1 MGEFP
6 TIGQE
11 EQATTKKSEMSGSYS
26 SMAKDSSASEKGSG
40 ISFSKG
46 GPPVFTSKKK
56 KVADPTQLATDV
68 QGVQNYDF
76 SKMNLAGA
84 TQKRVEG
91 DEGQVETTTQ
101 EDGTKVLLKKAPRQ
115 RQQASESAFVDNDEF
130 GFEKA
135 SDKRKVVGRGGQ
147 YEEEDEEEVPVGW
160 NRNN

>member
-11 EQATTKKSEMSGSYS
+11 EQATTKKSEISGSYS

-76 SKMNLAGA
+76 SKMNLAGP

-91 DEGQVETTTQ
+91 EEGQV
-101 EDGTKVLLKKAPRQ
+101 
-115 RQQASESAFVDNDEF
+115 
-130 GFEKA
+130 
-135 SDKRKVVGRGGQ
+135 
-147 YEEEDEEEVPVGW
+147 
-160 NRNN
+160 

>member
-91 DEGQVETTTQ
+91 EEGQVETTQ

-115 RQQASESAFVDNDEF
+115 RQQTSESAFVDNDEF